1 MKAHIVTLPG
11 DYIGPEI
18 VAQAVKVLNAVA
30 EKYGHTFCFD
40 ERRLGGA
47 SIDAFGVP
55 LTDETLAACNAADA
69 VLMGSVGGPK
79 WDAVEPA
86 RRPEKGLL
94 ALRKGMQVFANLR
107 PCTIHPQLSGAC
119 PLRPDIIA
127 KPIDIMILREL
138 TGDIYFGKR
147 WRSEDRAAAT
157 DEMAYS
163 VPEVERLAR
172 IGFEMA
178 KKRRGRLCSVDK
190 ANVLEC
196 SRLWRETVERLS
208 REYPE
213 VEVSFMYVDNAA
225 MQLILN
231 PAQFDVMITGN
242 LFGDILSDESAA
254 IAGSLGMMPSASLGS
269 TTRGLYEPIHGSAP
283 DIAGRDIANPLGTI
297 LSGALL
303 LRHSLGLE
311 QEAAAI
317 ERAVSQV
324 LDEGYR
330 TGDIFAAGCTKVG
343 CTQMGDLV
351 AERVQ
356 CGLSPLPPPPKSAKT
371 SNFCSRGRFYAI
383 SDSLIKRLSSSIQIF
398 QKSKNKAFSEYGAL
412 PHRPTKGLSDRPLET
427 FGQKFFVLL
436 LKYRFCSLTASF
448 CSFILIRS

>member
-1 MKAHIVTLPG
+1 MQAHIVTLPG

-18 VAQAVKVLNAVA
+18 VAQAVKVLEKVA
-30 EKYGHTFCFD
+30 EKYGHSFAFEECA
-40 ERRLGGA
+40 LGGA
-47 SIDAFGVP
+47 SIDRYGVP
-55 LTDETLAACNAADA
+55 LTDETLAKCNQADA

-79 WDAVEPA
+79 WDGVEPA

-107 PCTIHPQLSGAC
+107 PCTIHPQLAAAC
-119 PLRPDIIA
+119 PLRPDIVA
-127 KPIDIMILREL
+127 QPIDVMILREL

-147 WRSEDRAAAT
+147 WRSEDRTAAT

-163 VPEVERLAR
+163 EMEVERLAR

-178 KKRRGRLCSVDK
+178 MKRRKKLCSVDK

-196 SRLWRETVERLS
+196 SRLWRETVAKLAK
-208 REYPE
+208 EYPE
-213 VEVSFMYVDNAA
+213 VEVTYMYVDNAA
-225 MQLILN
+225 MQLILR
-231 PAQFDVMITGN
+231 PSQFDVMITGN

-254 IAGSLGMMPSASLGS
+254 IAGSLGMMPSASLGAG
-269 TTRGLYEPIHGSAP
+269 TRGLYEPIHGSAP

-311 QEAAAI
+311 KEAAAI
-317 ERAVSQV
+317 EAAVTQV

-330 TGDIFAAGCTKVG
+330 TGDIWSEGCTRVG

-351 AERVQ
+351 AAR
-356 CGLSPLPPPPKSAKT
+356 
-371 SNFCSRGRFYAI
+371 I
-383 SDSLIKRLSSSIQIF
+383 
-398 QKSKNKAFSEYGAL
+398 
-412 PHRPTKGLSDRPLET
+412 
-427 FGQKFFVLL
+427 
-436 LKYRFCSLTASF
+436 
-448 CSFILIRS
+448 

>member
-40 ERRLGGA
+40 EHRLGGA

-330 TGDIFAAGCTKVG
+330 TGDIFAVGCTKVG

-351 AERVQ
+351 AERV
-356 CGLSPLPPPPKSAKT
+356 
-371 SNFCSRGRFYAI
+371 
-383 SDSLIKRLSSSIQIF
+383 
-398 QKSKNKAFSEYGAL
+398 
-412 PHRPTKGLSDRPLET
+412 
-427 FGQKFFVLL
+427 
-436 LKYRFCSLTASF
+436 
-448 CSFILIRS
+448 